1 MNSELL
7 TQWSA
12 YSEAVGQIL
21 QFAQREIRIFDGDLS
36 RLGLEKKENADCLRR
51 FLAATPHNMPRIAL
65 RIVLRNAEPF
75 RRNSPRLFSLLADFP
90 HIFEVWESRP
100 PSTSL
105 TDSLFLVDDH
115 HALIRIHEDHA
126 RSRLILDDATACRS
140 YRLRFEEIMRES
152 GTPISATTLGL

>member
-1 MNSELL
+1 MVR
-7 TQWSA
+7 

-21 QFAQREIRIFDGDLS
+21 QFAQREMRIFDGDLS
-36 RLGLEKKENADCLRR
+36 GSVSKKGKMLTACAA

-90 HIFEVWESRP
+90 HIFEVWESGP
-100 PSTSL
+100 PTTSL

-140 YRLRFEEIMRES
+140 YRLRFEEIMREG
-152 GTPISATTLGL
+152 GTTISATTLGL